1 MGNKSDITFFLS
13 IIIGILLL
21 TVSCSKTTNWPQ
33 FRGPESNML
42 PAGKNLPEEWGVDK
56 NIKWVA
62 ELDGAGYSSPVVW
75 GKKIFITSAFPEKVN
90 PAPER
95 GPGQG
100 PPPPGGQGPQP
111 GQRPQQGQMPQPGQG
126 PQPGQMPR
134 AGQGPQPGPQPPQQE
149 VIDTSF
155 KKEIYQWEIICLD
168 LNTGKEI
175 WKQTA
180 YHGNPKTGKN
190 PNSTYA
196 CETPLTDGKRV
207 YAYFGTHGLYC
218 YDIEGKLLWEKDL
231 GVYYTQRGW
240 GTGSS
245 PVLYRDVLYIQ
256 RDNEENSF
264 LVALNAVT
272 GEEKWRIK
280 RDEKTTYSTPY
291 IWKNKIRTEVVTCGK
306 TARSYDPETGRLLWE
321 LKTGGE
327 QVIPSPVGNEEL
339 LFLGNAGGR
348 EVKAEL
354 FAVKAGF
361 DGDIT
366 NTGIAWKSAEAGLGN
381 PSPLLYKGL
390 LYIIGSRG
398 EIAVLNAATGE
409 IKYQKRIS
417 GIGNCWAS
425 PWAYRDNIY
434 FLDENGSTRIFK
446 AGVPIDQLSE
456 NKLDGKFWASVAI
469 TEDAY
474 IFKGAG
480 KLICIKK

>member
-1 MGNKSDITFFLS
+1 MGNKSDITIFLS

-21 TVSCSKTTNWPQ
+21 TVSCSKTANWPQ

-42 PAGKNLPEEWGVDK
+42 PAGKNLPEEWGIDK

-62 ELDGAGYSSPVVW
+62 ELDGADYSSPIACGNKV
-75 GKKIFITSAFPEKVN
+75 FITSAFPEKVN

-100 PPPPGGQGPQP
+100 PLPQGGQGPQP
-111 GQRPQQGQMPQPGQG
+111 GQRPQT
-126 PQPGQMPR
+126 
-134 AGQGPQPGPQPPQQE
+134 GQGPQPGPQPPQQE

-155 KKEIYQWEIICLD
+155 KKEIYRWEIICLD

-175 WKQTA
+175 WRQTA
-180 YHGNPKTGKN
+180 FHGSPKTGKN

-196 CETPLTDGKRV
+196 CETPVTDRERV
-207 YAYFGTHGLYC
+207 YAYFGTHGLFC

-245 PVLYRDVLYIQ
+245 PVLNKDVLYIQ

-264 LVALNAVT
+264 LVALDAVT
-272 GEEKWRIK
+272 GDEKWK
-280 RDEKTTYSTPY
+280 VLRDEKTTYSTPY

-306 TARSYDPETGRLLWE
+306 TARSYDPETGKLLWE
-321 LKTGGE
+321 LKAGGE
-327 QVIPSPVGNEEL
+327 QVIPSPVGDEEL
-339 LFLGNAGGR
+339 LYLGNAGGR

-366 NTGIAWKSAEAGLGN
+366 NTGVAWKSAEAGLGN

-398 EIAVLNAATGE
+398 EIAVLETATGE

-425 PWAYRDNIY
+425 PWAYNDKIY

-446 AGVPIDQLSE
+446 AGEPVDQLSE
-456 NKLDGKFWASVAI
+456 NKLEGKFWASVAI
-469 TEDAY
+469 TGDAY
-474 IFKGAG
+474 IYRGAD
-480 KLICIKK
+480 KLICVKK